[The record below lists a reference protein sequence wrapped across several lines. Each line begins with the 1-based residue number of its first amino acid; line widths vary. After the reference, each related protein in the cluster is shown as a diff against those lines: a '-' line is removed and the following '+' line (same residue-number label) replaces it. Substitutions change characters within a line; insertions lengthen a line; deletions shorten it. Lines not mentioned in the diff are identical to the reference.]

1 MPAYINFYGKS
12 TSNNTDRNSSIVNNA
27 NDVFS
32 SFTYV
37 DYINSAPKFLCQY
50 IDRPSQTL
58 SLDNDPNYPFKSDS
72 FDLGNPTN
80 NPILQQGSTNQKNS
94 NKAVGFVVDF
104 GSINQSIFKSVDINQ
119 EQGVTS
125 SEQIQT
131 TIDMGN
137 QGSGKKTMQQTTSL
151 YDFYKNRSYS
161 STVKTLGN
169 VMIQPTMYFVLR
181 HMPMFNGTYI
191 IRNVKHSISSG
202 SFNTEFNGQR
212 VSANINTK
220 VSDDLASINE
230 DFSKKLSDKV
240 KQFVSNNTLVPFDSN
255 SNQYLT
261 GDQAKDY
268 VLSAKTPYQGFI
280 VQTTDLLTQDCSE
293 NINPIYGAIEKVDLI
308 TSSITVNELVT
319 LINTSTNDTV
329 LKTYM
334 FCMLY
339 MMKNETDLE
348 ESLKYNQNNLYGVT
362 VDIKQPG
369 ATSSLI
375 KKYRCLTTGENFVR
389 PFATFDTVKDNIDFI
404 RDIYKDRIKSYFTAN
419 LKEEETV
426 NKIIEL
432 FYMTWYTSGTL
443 TQTYTQNSNY
453 NTWLGNVRWA
463 YTQSKTLGL

>member
-1 MPAYINFYGKS
+1 
-12 TSNNTDRNSSIVNNA
+12 
-27 NDVFS
+27 
-32 SFTYV
+32 
-37 DYINSAPKFLCQY
+37 
-50 IDRPSQTL
+50 L

-319 LINTSTNDTV
+319 LINTSTNDIKDTD
-329 LKTYM
+329 LKRYM
-334 FCMLY
+334 FSMLY
-339 MMKNETDLE
+339 LMGNITDLN

-375 KKYRCLTTGENFVR
+375 KKYRCLKTGENFTR
-389 PFATFDTVKDNIDFI
+389 PFATFDTVKDSIDFI
-404 RDIYKDRIKSYFTAN
+404 RDIYKDRIQSYFKDAKN
-419 LKEEETV
+419 DESKV
-426 NKIIEL
+426 IAIIEL
-432 FYMTWYTSGTL
+432 FLASL
-443 TQTYTQNSNY
+443 
-453 NTWLGNVRWA
+453 
-463 YTQSKTLGL
+463 K

>member
-1 MPAYINFYGKS
+1 
-12 TSNNTDRNSSIVNNA
+12 
-27 NDVFS
+27 
-32 SFTYV
+32 
-37 DYINSAPKFLCQY
+37 
-50 IDRPSQTL
+50 
-58 SLDNDPNYPFKSDS
+58 
-72 FDLGNPTN
+72 
-80 NPILQQGSTNQKNS
+80 
-94 NKAVGFVVDF
+94 
-104 GSINQSIFKSVDINQ
+104 
-119 EQGVTS
+119 
-125 SEQIQT
+125 
-131 TIDMGN
+131 
-137 QGSGKKTMQQTTSL
+137 
-151 YDFYKNRSYS
+151 
-161 STVKTLGN
+161 
-169 VMIQPTMYFVLR
+169 
-181 HMPMFNGTYI
+181 MPMFNGTYI

-240 KQFVSNNTLVPFDSN
+240 KQFVSNNTLVPFDKN
-255 SNQYLT
+255 ENQYLT

-319 LINTSTNDTV
+319 LINTSTNDIKDTD
-329 LKTYM
+329 LKRYM
-334 FCMLY
+334 FSMLY
-339 MMKNETDLE
+339 LMGNITDLN
-348 ESLKYNQNNLYGVT
+348 ESLKYNQYNLYGIT

-375 KKYRCLTTGENFVR
+375 KKYRCLKTGENFTR
-389 PFATFDTVKDNIDFI
+389 PFATFDTVKDSIDFI

-432 FYMTWYTSGTL
+432 FYMTWYTSGSP
-443 TQTYTQNSNY
+443 TQKPYTENSNY
-453 NTWLGNVRWA
+453 PTWLANVGFA
-463 YTQSKTLGL
+463 YEQAKTKGLY